1 MFIFK
6 EGERVYLTAWEYNTA
21 RMLGKLA
28 EIVESKGGEVKP
40 SIKVNASYYCIEND
54 KPREIWGR
62 GYISFM
68 LDGIVYDFSVN
79 DNMFFEHLYGKM
91 ELVNGMYNRN
101 VYYDDLSRRWMLRP
115 LLRTDCTD
123 EQCAE
128 CAGILFG
135 LLTEAKMSV
144 KYEDKSRKAYVKWR
158 EE

>member
-54 KPREIWGR
+54 EPKEIWGR
-62 GYISFM
+62 GYISFL

-79 DNMFFEHLYGKM
+79 DNMFFDHLYGKM
-91 ELVNGMYNRN
+91 QLVGNQYNRN
-101 VYYDDLSRRWMLRP
+101 VYYDGLSRRWMLNP

-135 LLTEAKMSV
+135 LLMEAKMSE
-144 KYEDKSRKAYVKWR
+144 KYEDKNRRAYVKWR
-158 EE
+158 ED